1 MDIAILIL
9 VIVAILLLGL
19 LTFFIFQIWIQS
31 KESKIQMVNH
41 LQEIQKGFSNSE
53 NILRTLNVQL
63 IEKISIENK
72 IIGNSIDQ
80 FRLEIKELD
89 KQLIEK
95 ISIENKIIG
104 NSIDQF
110 GIEIKVL
117 DNNLSD
123 KLVKDLTDLT
133 NKYAKKLSDEQIK
146 ILNHFELAGKEINAK
161 QGDILK
167 AITEPLKINLKQN
180 D

>member
-53 NILRTLNVQL
+53 NILRTLNV
-63 IEKISIENK
+63 
-72 IIGNSIDQ
+72 
-80 FRLEIKELD
+80 
-89 KQLIEK
+89 QLIEK